1 MEKYTG
7 IFMNYSYGAK
17 RQYSRKGIFKVMN
30 LEPHESGKVIGWL
43 IGWPE
48 KNPKLFGRILGSHG
62 RSGNLVAQ
70 FKHGLPGHAIGG
82 KVVITKMKSDTQI
95 RTHAPTQKTKEG
107 SKIIEIEGIGPQ
119 YAEKLHS
126 INLYT
131 TSDLLEAGA
140 TPALR
145 KHLADETNI
154 SPKLILRWVNISDL
168 FRIKGVGEEYADL
181 LEEAG
186 VDTVV
191 ELSTRNA
198 ANLHAKI
205 LEVNEAK
212 KLVRRPPSEAMV
224 ESWIEEAKTLP
235 RKIEY

>member
-1 MEKYTG
+1 MGQEPK
-7 IFMNYSYGAK
+7 K
-17 RQYSRKGIFKVMN
+17 RANVST
-30 LEPHESGKVIGWL
+30 
-43 IGWPE
+43 
-48 KNPKLFGRILGSHG
+48 PKTTER
-62 RSGNLVAQ
+62 V
-70 FKHGLPGHAIGG
+70 
-82 KVVITKMKSDTQI
+82 
-95 RTHAPTQKTKEG
+95 

-119 YAEKLHS
+119 YSEKLNQVN
-126 INLYT
+126 IYT

-140 TPALR
+140 TPSMR
-145 KHLADETNI
+145 KELAEKTSI
-154 SPKLILRWVNISDL
+154 SHKLILRWVNISDL

-205 LEVNEAK
+205 LEVNKAK
-212 KLVRRPPSEAMV
+212 KLVRRPPS
-224 ESWIEEAKTLP
+224 IERWVKEAKTLP